1 MQMTAKKLRTAD
13 EVAVMIQDGAN
24 IVVDG
29 SGGGVNDPNEILEAI
44 ERRFLSTGS
53 PVDLTVIH
61 PSGMGDHKGAGIDRF
76 AHEAMTKRVI
86 GGHWGWSDQMQKLA
100 VKEKI
105 EAYCLPQGVMSHL
118 FRTIAGG
125 QPGLL
130 SKVGIG
136 TFVDPR
142 MDSGWLNKSAKESFV
157 QHMQIDG
164 EDILY
169 YRAFPVDVAIIRAT
183 SADEFG
189 NLTMEHEGLY
199 AETLSVAQAAK
210 NSGGIVVAQVKRI
223 VDHDSIDPRAV
234 KVPGV
239 LVDAIALAPNQPL
252 TIEIDSDPSYWGEAK
267 VPDSGWSTMN
277 LTERKVIARRATYE
291 LKENDVINLGFGMPD
306 GVSSVLAEE
315 GLSTHVFLTLEQGH
329 IGGVPAGGAN
339 FGLAQNQHAMLD
351 AGYQFDWYDGG
362 GLDVTVLSFAEF
374 DEHGNVN
381 VGKFGGRIPG
391 VGGFINISQ
400 GAKRV
405 VFVGTF
411 MAGKQQFGFESGK
424 LLIAKEGKLCKAVSQ
439 VEQISF
445 SGQYAVHRGQPVT
458 FVTERAVFVL
468 NQDGVVLTEIAPGVD
483 LEKDI
488 LSKMGFRPL
497 IPKPPVIMNSSIFKL
512 EKMGLNL
519 SKLEEVVQ

>member
-1 MQMTAKKLRTAD
+1 MTTGKLRTAD
-13 EVAVMIQDGAN
+13 DVAAMIASGSN
-24 IVVDG
+24 VVVDG
-29 SGGGVNDPNEILEAI
+29 SGGGVNDPNEILKAI
-44 ERRFLSTGS
+44 EQRFLSTGS
-53 PVDLTVIH
+53 PRDLTIIH

-76 AHEAMTKRVI
+76 AHVGMTRRVI
-86 GGHWGWSDQMQKLA
+86 GGHWGWSDRMQKLA
-100 VKEKI
+100 MEEKI

-118 FRTIAGG
+118 FRSIAGK

-142 MDSGWLNKSAKESFV
+142 NEGGRLNKSAKDSFV
-157 QHMQIDG
+157 DYMQIEG
-164 EDILY
+164 EDVLY
-169 YRAFPVDVAIIRAT
+169 YRTFPVDVTIIRAT

-199 AETLSVAQAAK
+199 AETLSAAQAAK
-210 NSGGIVVAQVKRI
+210 NNGGLVVAQVKRMVEHEI
-223 VDHDSIDPRAV
+223 VDPRAV

-239 LVDAIALAPNQPL
+239 LVDAIVVVPTQPL
-252 TIEIDSDPSYWGEAK
+252 TIVIDEDPTYWGEER
-267 VPDSGWSTMN
+267 VPEGGWETME
-277 LTERKVIARRATYE
+277 LTERKVIARRAASE
-291 LKENDVINLGFGMPD
+291 LKEGDIINLGFGMPD

-329 IGGVPAGGAN
+329 IGGVPAGGVN
-339 FGLAQNQHAMLD
+339 FGLAQNQHAMVD

-374 DEHGNVN
+374 DAKGNVN

-400 GAKRV
+400 GAKRA

-411 MAGKQQFGFESGK
+411 MAGKQQFAFEPDGLRIVQDGK
-424 LLIAKEGKLCKAVSQ
+424 FSKAVSK

-445 SGQYAVHRGQPVT
+445 SGQYAIRRGQPVT

-468 NQDGVVLTEIAPGVD
+468 TPNGVVLTEIAPGVD
-483 LEKDI
+483 LDKDV
-488 LSKMGFRPL
+488 LSKMGFQPL
-497 IPKPPVIMNSSIFKL
+497 IPKLPRIMDLSIFKS

-519 SKLEEVVQ
+519 SGLKEVTR